1 MSTRTLWKDGDRVR
15 EVEISVTPEGRY
27 RVRVDQAE
35 LTLDVVRLAN
45 GVLQLSGQ
53 HGVARAEATAAG
65 ERRFVNVSSMD
76 FVFERETQGRK
87 RAAASAGSLEAPM
100 PGVVTRVLVAV
111 GDDVTQG
118 QPLMA
123 LEAMKMEHMIRAPRD
138 GKVKVVGARA
148 GEMVAGG
155 ARLVELEEE

>member
-15 EVEISVTPEGRY
+15 EVEITATPEGRY
-27 RVRVDQAE
+27 LVRVDQAE
-35 LTLDVVRLAN
+35 FALEVTRLAN
-45 GVLQLSGQ
+45 GVLQLSGE
-53 HGVARAEATAAG
+53 HGVTRVEATAAG
-65 ERRFVNVSSMD
+65 ERRFVNVSGMD

-100 PGVVTRVLVAV
+100 PGVVTRVLVAI
-111 GDDVTQG
+111 GDAVTQG
-118 QPLMA
+118 QPLVA

-138 GKVKVVGARA
+138 GKVRSVGART

-155 ARLVELEEE
+155 ARLVELEDA